1 MFNHDLSK
9 VQSQTGNPGG
19 YARPYDL
26 RNVVRAQ
33 GIQGEIKYQQDT
45 RIGPWQGVLLACIA

>member
-26 RNVVRAQ
+26 RNVVSAQ
-33 GIQGEIKYQQDT
+33 ESKGKSNISKT
-45 RIGPWQGVLLACIA
+45 LASGLGRGCYWPA